1 MPLRP
6 LTEGSFFH
14 PEFVSPTCIE
24 HGTTAWLLA
33 RCRAQWFPEWLFV
46 TWRGKTGRGRDAWPA
61 AVLTS
66 LVVLRW
72 TEQGM
77 SRRASVA
84 RAATDMSWRAAM
96 GLELGGET
104 PSEKTIRDFEK
115 FLQERHGST
124 QVPRYLLL
132 HEHIVRSCLSAG
144 VGTSRPP
151 VWATDSTP
159 MWCYGAVRDTVR
171 LLGDGLRSLAG
182 LWAKATRSTVAAVA
196 AAWELP
202 FLTGKSTKGAFRIDW
217 HDADARARVTHQ
229 LAEGVVRVVGA
240 LREAT
245 ASHPIR
251 ASVRKR
257 LLRRCRYLVRVV
269 AQDLEP
275 GDGGRLVI
283 ARKVAANRLVSLT
296 DPQARHGRKSKSQT
310 FEGFKV
316 HVLGDVVSGLF
327 LSITVTSGNVHD
339 GQPAHRLIRR
349 ARDLIAGLS
358 RVMGDTAYGGATL
371 RHVVK
376 KTLGVTL
383 LAPPPPVEPKEG
395 RLGKASFTIDFDR
408 REAICPSGTMST
420 DRRPFWS
427 SEHEANAA
435 LYVWPKETCDR
446 CPLSDACRGKERGG
460 RRVALH
466 PHEQELRE
474 AREVW
479 KDPKARADYRERSQC
494 ERLIHEVTRHGGRH
508 ARSFGL
514 GNAQVQVH
522 AIAMAGNLRLLA
534 RALAALVPLPACDKL
549 ERAA

>member
-1 MPLRP
+1 MSLRP
-6 LTEGSFFH
+6 VAEGSFFH

-24 HGTTAWLLA
+24 PGTTTWLLA
-33 RCRAQWFPEWLFV
+33 RCRAQWFPDWLFL
-46 TWRGKTGRGRDAWPA
+46 TWRGRTGRGRDAWPA

-66 LVVLRW
+66 LVILRW

-104 PSEKTIRDFEK
+104 PSEKTVRDFEK
-115 FLQERHGST
+115 FLQERHANT

-132 HEHIVRSCLSAG
+132 HEHIVRACLCAG
-144 VGTSRPP
+144 VGSTRPP
-151 VWATDSTP
+151 SWATDSTP

-182 LWAKATRSTVAAVA
+182 LWANATRSTVAEVA
-196 AAWELP
+196 AEWEMP
-202 FLTGKSTKGAFRIDW
+202 FLAEKSTKGGFRIDW
-217 HDADARARVTHQ
+217 HDVDARAGVTHQ
-229 LAEGVVRVVGA
+229 LAEHVVRIVSS
-240 LREAT
+240 LRSA
-245 ASHPIR
+245 ASQAIR
-251 ASVRKR
+251 AAIRKR
-257 LLRRCRYLVRVV
+257 VLRKCRYLLRVV

-275 GDGGRLVI
+275 GDGGRMVV

-316 HVLGDVVSGLF
+316 HVLGDVVSGLL
-327 LSITVTSGNVHD
+327 LSLSVTSGNVHD

-349 ARDLIAGLS
+349 AKDLVAGLS
-358 RVMGDTAYGGATL
+358 RVMGDTAYGGAKL
-371 RHVVK
+371 RHVVQ

-395 RLGKASFTIDFDR
+395 HLGKATFSVDFQR
-408 REAICPSGTMST
+408 LEATCPNGTMSA
-420 DRRPFWS
+420 DRRPIWS
-427 SEHEANAA
+427 TEHDATAA
-435 LYVWPKETCDR
+435 IFVWPKETCDR
-446 CPLSDACRGKERGG
+446 CPLSSACRGKERGG
-460 RRVALH
+460 RRVVLH
-466 PHEQELRE
+466 PYEQELRE

-479 KDPKARADYRERSQC
+479 KDPTARAEYRERSQC
-494 ERLIHEVTRHGGRH
+494 ERLIHEVTRHGGRN

-522 AIAMAGNLRLLA
+522 AIAMACNLRLLA
-534 RALAALVPLPACDKL
+534 RALAAQVPLPARDHL
-549 ERAA
+549 ARVA